1 MKVTVVLV
9 VIVALGTVVKGLRE
23 KLERPER

>member
-9 VIVALGTVVKGLRE
+9 LTVALGTVVKGLRG
-23 KLERPER
+23 KLGGPGR